1 MNFPPNSWIFFIIFF
16 VQNSSFLF
24 FFIHSFLFI
33 FTKSFTFFQKKSLD
47 FDNPF
52 QSVSACPSLASSP
65 VVARRDSILKHAGSV
80 KNTDRRVSINQPVV
94 VEYMSEKRQQSG
106 AQQQSSGGGGGN
118 SQQQSSSSIN
128 YNPNK
133 SNARPASLILM
144 KNERPTFKLIRS
156 PSFDQDQDD
165 AAAATNTNTTT
176 TNFTENV
183 RNMHTSSSNTLARDD
198 DDVDESIPLVQPSD
212 KESNAKITNSINY
225 T

>member
-1 MNFPPNSWIFFIIFF
+1 MK
-16 VQNSSFLF
+16 LF
-24 FFIHSFLFI
+24 FFLFHFNFSFSFYLFLPN
-33 FTKSFTFFQKKSLD
+33 SFSLD

-94 VEYMSEKRQQSG
+94 VEYMSEKRPSG
-106 AQQQSSGGGGGN
+106 QQSSNGN
-118 SQQQSSSSIN
+118 LQQSSSSSSMN
-128 YNPNK
+128 YNLSK

-144 KNERPTFKLIRS
+144 KNERPTFKLIRT

-165 AAAATNTNTTT
+165 TATTINATNTNT

-183 RNMHTSSSNTLARDD
+183 RNMHTSGTLARDD
-198 DDVDESIPLVQPSD
+198 DDVDESIPLVQSD
-212 KESNAKITNSINY
+212 NESNTKITNSINY